1 MLFRLLFCY
10 NNHNSRTRTD
20 YYSRGGVKINFG
32 NWDEEL
38 HKDPEQ
44 LKRICTMQR
53 IKPENVT
60 IFPEEER
67 AQIIGTDGV
76 YDVTLNT
83 CTCVD
88 FFMRR
93 QPCKHIYKLASE
105 LGYLEDLPK
114 PNRKAAKAFKESIPS
129 EIEHFKEAYFNGA
142 ISIEKFN
149 KIVNALNS
157 K

>member
-1 MLFRLLFCY
+1 M
-10 NNHNSRTRTD
+10 
-20 YYSRGGVKINFG
+20 NFG

-88 FFMRR
+88 FFMRH

>member
-1 MLFRLLFCY
+1 M
-10 NNHNSRTRTD
+10 
-20 YYSRGGVKINFG
+20 NFG

-83 CTCVD
+83 CTEVS
-88 FFMRR
+88 
-93 QPCKHIYKLASE
+93 KNK
-105 LGYLEDLPK
+105 K
-114 PNRKAAKAFKESIPS
+114 
-129 EIEHFKEAYFNGA
+129 
-142 ISIEKFN
+142 ISLM
-149 KIVNALNS
+149 V
-157 K
+157 